1 MTKATRKQYT
11 LEFKQEA
18 VRLVESGQSLA
29 SAARTLGIVEQTLGN
44 WVKAQRTGSLQGA
57 SGKASVSAEQMENRR
72 LRSELARVERLYG
85 QRFETIR
92 EAKDETIAW
101 LLWYNQTRMHST
113 LGYVSPIEFE
123 QDWKEAAIKIAA

>member
-1 MTKATRKQYT
+1 
-11 LEFKQEA
+11 
-18 VRLVESGQSLA
+18 
-29 SAARTLGIVEQTLGN
+29 
-44 WVKAQRTGSLQGA
+44 LQGA